1 MRTFVHRGRTALAI
15 LLGLALP
22 LSAAEKPQPRQPD
35 RTELWVPSEDL
46 EKVLEQNSNAVLL
59 TPEQYAALIRDAG
72 KMKPGEGNMPP
83 PAEALVQCIL
93 LHGKVTD
100 GESAI
105 RLQGQIQARALAEGW
120 STTVVTLPWQS
131 IGKLSTRGDALLA
144 ARPQPQGKAPAEP
157 GGLILWMKGPA
168 EHQVDFECAARILQG
183 SSPDERVLTFRPSA
197 VPAVL
202 ELELPAGSQITQGPA
217 REMRGSVHRFFLKG
231 AQGAGST
238 IAWRLPPP
246 VGSQARVSAQS
257 LRGVCLLGEAELN
270 ATYDLN
276 VSSTVTDSP
285 TRQMVFDV
293 SPPGASVT
301 SVLGDTLESW
311 QYEGSQLSVTL
322 STESRAAQM
331 RVELQ
336 LPVALPGKDPLA
348 IVLPTLVLSGAKQVP
363 AIAEITLVDGVELLE
378 LQANRNIQA
387 AVAEWDAVSGKAT
400 ALIRKVT
407 PRIVVDADA
416 VVFVARDFVE
426 VTRTLNVASDVAVD
440 HLSLTLPADEEF
452 LEVSRVD
459 GPQLEWKR
467 VGQKVEI
474 DWQTS
479 IQTTQQSK
487 LTLKSRKKLDPAAA
501 SQTLTLT
508 NLAIPEAQKVAG
520 YIALDHEPGWRVALK
535 ETKGL
540 EDRDVRLT
548 PVKGKMAWFSLRDH
562 RLGFEVQRKESI
574 VDAEVTAYALPR
586 ARTIEIEGQISL
598 DIAGAPLRKIE
609 VRVTPTLAKLLRFT
623 SPLIAEQTLDE
634 TTGTWRLILTR
645 ESTGRIPLRFRLS
658 MPGKADGD
666 AAAAAT
672 TLMATLPRLEIPS
685 TRRFRGSW
693 VVEANT
699 DTQLS
704 FATQSLQPIDVLRVP
719 AVQDYTPRHRLVA
732 AFAYGSGPHELT
744 VTAARHASSPLA
756 ALVVSQLQLTS
767 VLSQDGHSKH
777 EAVLDL
783 SHSGEQFAHV
793 KLPAGA
799 QLLSVIVNDAAVK
812 PVRGENGAIALP
824 LPGGSANTDTIKAR
838 LLYELPGDPWLSTG
852 ARKLEPITLLGD
864 APILATHWT
873 VHAPEGFSYEKVNT
887 GLEQTGTFEPM
898 GLGPALAKSVD
909 FPPGVSVEHRAQN
922 KKRTTLNSSSAIDSE
937 MPEAPADLLSLPQ
950 PRGKLAQEKMLADA
964 DGQWAN
970 KIPMA
975 DEAGLIVAGASSR
988 SDLAEKMDRIIFP
1001 QISFSGA
1008 TIEEAIEFLRVK
1020 SRELDNQ
1027 EKIPEKRGVN
1037 IILSTGDAPIS
1048 AQITLDLKDVPM
1060 SEALRYV
1067 TELTSMTFK
1076 VEAEGVR
1083 VFPQTDVSTEIR
1095 TIGPKT
1101 SKSGLIPL
1109 ELELPT
1115 SGEKLTFSG
1124 TQAPEVL
1131 SLGYV
1136 SWERQMAWACLMM
1149 AFGGFFFATWGRHRV
1164 FLRTLLVVLIL
1175 ALGVKLLA
1183 EARLPLANAALFGW
1197 LAALAIWL
1205 VFRFFARIESRAV
1218 VALMG
1223 LGFIWTS
1230 NVSAEDAK
1238 PAPDPAAHTVVVPYD
1253 VKKPVTGQKPRRF
1266 YLNRASFERL
1276 WSLAKENRKPE
1287 KPAGSDE
1294 KAAATIHSA
1303 VYRATVEDERLFIEA
1318 RVEIGTRGAWTLT
1331 ALPFKSADAT
1341 VAVVRDWMLDG
1352 KPAAILEGRIQIEHP
1367 GVHQVQAV
1375 IELNRKAGWKE
1386 AALSLPPAAAA
1397 FIELTTPGTDG
1408 RPEMEGVDLL
1418 TEEQLGNSRLFTAV
1432 MSQPNKLK
1440 LKRSPRRPLADAALP
1455 ALAESELIIGHSSGD
1470 AQSLLGTVQ
1479 FGFPGTERKAFS
1491 LALDLGWQISGWTVR
1506 QQSGEVAVRRWS
1518 AREEAGRRVVDFEL
1532 DRPVTDEAKVTIWGS
1547 RAVAVGPMRT
1557 PLLEPA
1563 VLKGQQ
1569 MVVLLH
1575 DETLKLVAKPEADQ
1589 RRMDKP
1595 ANLNPMLAG
1604 GRGDVTSLFYRT
1616 SLKQTLAYEVVAAS
1630 PKLESQT
1637 DYVFQLSEQKQ
1648 EMMAAVTLKRAREA
1662 WAHLRMGLPSGFEIQ
1677 SVDGPGLSSW
1687 KQEKDELFLQFS
1699 ASQATSEAKLIIYLA
1714 RSVPQ
1719 AQPNWKLEPLRFPGF
1734 EKNGGTA
1741 FIVTHAATEA
1751 RLVGFQS
1758 APDLREADPLILA
1771 SVFVITPP
1779 QEKKRALQ
1787 FERGDWSVSVN
1798 LERQPVR
1805 FSSDGIVLAQAT
1817 DAGLLVSQQVAFQV
1831 EQGALSRVTVKLPA
1845 TLPEATVKGEALRE
1859 VQSRVNGAV
1868 REYDCSFQGDVLS
1881 HTALTFDME
1890 LPLAESLSLPMVE
1903 VVGVERLRRFFVLDN
1918 SSTRESHVTASNGLE
1933 SCAKAALPYVP
1944 DVLSQPTFYRSKGST
1959 GELRVAYQ
1967 QLQST
1972 EGNAAIVTLADITTA
1987 WRADGERWDTVVYSV
2002 YNRSLQ
2008 FLPVILPSRAELVG
2022 VSVSG
2027 EAVRADE
2034 EKLAEGSLVRLIPLI
2049 QTRAGQRSLEV
2060 KLIYRMKA
2068 DTNGDLTS
2076 LKSLRMDDPELLG
2089 ISAERTVW
2097 TAIVPKRFSIGE
2109 IDGNMEEVA
2118 EESQVVDR
2126 LQGLMSDFSRM
2137 NKVLSSRS
2145 SLSKEEGDYAL
2156 MEAEKLAQKIEAES
2170 SKVEQL
2176 SRSKS
2181 DYTRFKV
2188 KPADDDGKDLK
2199 LQGKAMK
2206 DISDLNLGLQK
2217 QREVLSDNRLKA
2229 PVFNNQGAQQSLSL
2243 SNNWNANGGTVVT
2256 SNRMSGQLSF
2266 GNTTGAQAM
2275 DAAGGSQSLVLND
2288 NTLVQNDFLK
2298 QTPATPKTENAGIV
2312 TGSGGVTIAKAG
2324 AGTLTLS
2331 GTNTYTGGTVV
2342 NSGVQV
2348 VTGQSLVIKGGTL
2361 DLGGTTNTFTGD
2373 LSVKRQEPTARIF
2386 NAGNNARANLTSQM
2400 QADSGARQSGQ
2411 ASGGGFGDKAAAA
2424 PMPEPSQAASVM
2436 SNADPFAAAQA
2447 VVPVA
2452 PDAKRKANESSE
2464 GFDAPQNPQSFGLEA
2479 QVTSQLR
2486 ATGRR
2491 SLMVDVPSDGQ
2502 AYHFRKLK
2510 DHAVLELNLRKAWTS
2525 EQKTTALWLGVG
2537 LAAWALLAGIS
2548 NRRRSQA

>member
-1 MRTFVHRGRTALAI
+1 MISNSLRWTAEIKKRVNDSAAHPNTMRTFVHRGRTALAV

-46 EKVLEQNSNAVLL
+46 EKVLEKHSNAVLL
-59 TPEQYAALIRDAG
+59 TPEQYEALIRDAG

-83 PAEALVQCIL
+83 PAEALVQSIL

-144 ARPQPQGKAPAEP
+144 ARPQPQGKAPVEP

-183 SSPDERVLTFRPSA
+183 SSPDERVLTFRTSA
-197 VPAVL
+197 VPSVL

-257 LRGVCLLGEAELN
+257 LRGVCLLSEAELN

-331 RVELQ
+331 RVELR

-348 IVLPTLVLSGAKQVP
+348 IVLPTLVLRGAKQVP

-479 IQTTQQSK
+479 IQTRQQSK

-508 NLAIPEAQKVAG
+508 NLAIPEAQKIAG

-535 ETKGL
+535 ETGGL

-586 ARTIEIEGQISL
+586 ARTIEIEGQISV
-598 DIAGAPLRKIE
+598 DITGAPLRQIE
-609 VRVTPTLAKLLRFT
+609 VRVTPTQAKLLRFT
-623 SPLIAEQTLDE
+623 SPIIAEQTLDE
-634 TTGTWRLILTR
+634 TTGSWKLILTR

-672 TLMATLPRLEIPS
+672 TLIATLPRLEIPVA
-685 TRRFRGSW
+685 RRFRGSW

-704 FATQSLQPIDVLRVP
+704 FSTQSLQPIDVLRVP

-767 VLSQDGHSKH
+767 VLSQDGTSKH

-799 QLLSVIVNDAAVK
+799 QLLSVIVNEAAVK

-824 LPGGSANTDTIKAR
+824 LPGGSANTDTISAR

-852 ARKLEPITLLGD
+852 KRKLEPITLLGD

-898 GLGPALAKSVD
+898 SI
-909 FPPGVSVEHRAQN
+909 F
-922 KKRTTLNSSSAIDSE
+922 
-937 MPEAPADLLSLPQ
+937 EAPRRWTAQQWAHAVLNPSGVGDPSRVPDELFDDVQQELRRQGQ
-950 PRGKLAQEKMLADA
+950 PTLQGGRTIDFIPGGVMEHKEQQRAAFDDTARDRTRAAMLADGSENWRSKVSAEAVA
-964 DGQWAN
+964 DSF
-970 KIPMA
+970 
-975 DEAGLIVAGASSR
+975 AGGRLTQPY
-988 SDLAEKMDRIIFP
+988 LAEKMDRIIFP

-1008 TIEEAIEFLRVK
+1008 TVEEAIEFLRVK
-1020 SRELDNQ
+1020 SRDLDNQ
-1027 EKIPEKRGVN
+1027 EKIPEKRGIN

-1067 TELTSMTFK
+1067 TELASMTFK

-1083 VFPQTDVSTEIR
+1083 VFPRTDVSTEIR

-1149 AFGGFFFATWGRHRV
+1149 AFGGFLFAIWGRHRV

-1175 ALGVKLLA
+1175 ALGVTLLA
-1183 EARLPLANAALFGW
+1183 ETRLPLANAALFGW

-1223 LGFIWTS
+1223 LGLFSIS
-1230 NVSAEDAK
+1230 NASAEDAK

-1253 VKKPVTGQKPRRF
+1253 VKKPVTGQKPKRF
-1266 YLNRASFERL
+1266 YLDRASFERL

-1303 VYRATVEDERLFIEA
+1303 AYRATVEDERLLIEA

-1375 IELNRKAGWKE
+1375 IELNREAGWKE

-1418 TEEQLGNSRLFTAV
+1418 TEEQVGNSRLFTAV

-1506 QQSGEVAVRRWS
+1506 QQSGEVAVRHWS

-1532 DRPVTDEAKVTIWGS
+1532 DRPVADEAKVTIWGS

-1575 DETLKLVAKPEADQ
+1575 DETLTLVAKPEADQ
-1589 RRMDKP
+1589 RRVDKP
-1595 ANLNPMLAG
+1595 ADLNPMLAG
-1604 GRGDVTSLFYRT
+1604 GRGAVTSLFYRT
-1616 SLKQTLAYEVVAAS
+1616 SLKQTLAYELEVAS

-1714 RSVPQ
+1714 RSVPK
-1719 AQPNWKLEPLRFPGF
+1719 AQPNWKLEPLLFPGF
-1734 EKNGGTA
+1734 EKNRGTA
-1741 FIVTHAATEA
+1741 LIVTHAATEA

-1758 APDLREADPLILA
+1758 APDLREADPMGLA
-1771 SVFVITPP
+1771 GVFVITPP

-1868 REYDCSFQGDVLS
+1868 REYDCSFQSDVLS
-1881 HTALTFDME
+1881 HAALTFDME

-1918 SSTRESHVTASNGLE
+1918 SSTRESRVTASTGLE

-1944 DVLSQPTFYRSKGST
+1944 DVLSQPTFYRSKGGA

-2034 EKLAEGSLVRLIPLI
+2034 EKRADGSLVRLIPLI

-2068 DTNGDLTS
+2068 DQRGDLTS

-2156 MEAEKLAQKIEAES
+2156 MEAEKLAQKIETES

-2176 SRSKS
+2176 SRSKT
-2181 DYTRFKV
+2181 DYARSKV

-2217 QREVLSDNRLKA
+2217 QREVLSENRIKA

-2256 SNRMSGQLSF
+2256 SNSMSGQLSF
-2266 GNTTGAQAM
+2266 GNTTSAQAM

-2298 QTPATPKTENAGIV
+2298 QTPATPKEENAGIV
-2312 TGSGGVTIAKAG
+2312 IGSGGVTIAKAG

-2348 VTGQSLVIKGGTL
+2348 LTGQSLVINGGTL

-2373 LSVKRQEPTARIF
+2373 LTVKRQEPTAQIF
-2386 NAGNNARANLTSQM
+2386 NAGNNARANVTSQVR
-2400 QADSGARQSGQ
+2400 AG
-2411 ASGGGFGDKAAAA
+2411 SGGGF
-2424 PMPEPSQAASVM
+2424 
-2436 SNADPFAAAQA
+2436 
-2447 VVPVA
+2447 
-2452 PDAKRKANESSE
+2452 
-2464 GFDAPQNPQSFGLEA
+2464 
-2479 QVTSQLR
+2479 
-2486 ATGRR
+2486 
-2491 SLMVDVPSDGQ
+2491 
-2502 AYHFRKLK
+2502 
-2510 DHAVLELNLRKAWTS
+2510 W
-2525 EQKTTALWLGVG
+2525 
-2537 LAAWALLAGIS
+2537 
-2548 NRRRSQA
+2548 

>member
-1 MRTFVHRGRTALAI
+1 M
-15 LLGLALP
+15 
-22 LSAAEKPQPRQPD
+22 
-35 RTELWVPSEDL
+35 
-46 EKVLEQNSNAVLL
+46 
-59 TPEQYAALIRDAG
+59 AG
-72 KMKPGEGNMPP
+72 
-83 PAEALVQCIL
+83 
-93 LHGKVTD
+93 
-100 GESAI
+100 
-105 RLQGQIQARALAEGW
+105 
-120 STTVVTLPWQS
+120 
-131 IGKLSTRGDALLA
+131 
-144 ARPQPQGKAPAEP
+144 
-157 GGLILWMKGPA
+157 
-168 EHQVDFECAARILQG
+168 
-183 SSPDERVLTFRPSA
+183 
-197 VPAVL
+197 
-202 ELELPAGSQITQGPA
+202 
-217 REMRGSVHRFFLKG
+217 
-231 AQGAGST
+231 
-238 IAWRLPPP
+238 
-246 VGSQARVSAQS
+246 
-257 LRGVCLLGEAELN
+257 
-270 ATYDLN
+270 
-276 VSSTVTDSP
+276 
-285 TRQMVFDV
+285 
-293 SPPGASVT
+293 
-301 SVLGDTLESW
+301 
-311 QYEGSQLSVTL
+311 
-322 STESRAAQM
+322 
-331 RVELQ
+331 
-336 LPVALPGKDPLA
+336 
-348 IVLPTLVLSGAKQVP
+348 
-363 AIAEITLVDGVELLE
+363 
-378 LQANRNIQA
+378 
-387 AVAEWDAVSGKAT
+387 
-400 ALIRKVT
+400 
-407 PRIVVDADA
+407 
-416 VVFVARDFVE
+416 
-426 VTRTLNVASDVAVD
+426 
-440 HLSLTLPADEEF
+440 
-452 LEVSRVD
+452 
-459 GPQLEWKR
+459 
-467 VGQKVEI
+467 
-474 DWQTS
+474 
-479 IQTTQQSK
+479 
-487 LTLKSRKKLDPAAA
+487 
-501 SQTLTLT
+501 
-508 NLAIPEAQKVAG
+508 
-520 YIALDHEPGWRVALK
+520 
-535 ETKGL
+535 
-540 EDRDVRLT
+540 
-548 PVKGKMAWFSLRDH
+548 
-562 RLGFEVQRKESI
+562 
-574 VDAEVTAYALPR
+574 
-586 ARTIEIEGQISL
+586 
-598 DIAGAPLRKIE
+598 
-609 VRVTPTLAKLLRFT
+609 
-623 SPLIAEQTLDE
+623 
-634 TTGTWRLILTR
+634 
-645 ESTGRIPLRFRLS
+645 
-658 MPGKADGD
+658 
-666 AAAAAT
+666 
-672 TLMATLPRLEIPS
+672 
-685 TRRFRGSW
+685 
-693 VVEANT
+693 
-699 DTQLS
+699 
-704 FATQSLQPIDVLRVP
+704 
-719 AVQDYTPRHRLVA
+719 
-732 AFAYGSGPHELT
+732 
-744 VTAARHASSPLA
+744 
-756 ALVVSQLQLTS
+756 
-767 VLSQDGHSKH
+767 
-777 EAVLDL
+777 
-783 SHSGEQFAHV
+783 
-793 KLPAGA
+793 
-799 QLLSVIVNDAAVK
+799 
-812 PVRGENGAIALP
+812 
-824 LPGGSANTDTIKAR
+824 
-838 LLYELPGDPWLSTG
+838 
-852 ARKLEPITLLGD
+852 
-864 APILATHWT
+864 
-873 VHAPEGFSYEKVNT
+873 
-887 GLEQTGTFEPM
+887 
-898 GLGPALAKSVD
+898 
-909 FPPGVSVEHRAQN
+909 
-922 KKRTTLNSSSAIDSE
+922 
-937 MPEAPADLLSLPQ
+937 
-950 PRGKLAQEKMLADA
+950 
-964 DGQWAN
+964 
-970 KIPMA
+970 
-975 DEAGLIVAGASSR
+975 EAGLIVAGASSR

-1020 SRELDNQ
+1020 SRDLDNQ
-1027 EKIPEKRGVN
+1027 EKIPEKRGIN
-1037 IILSTGDAPIS
+1037 IILSKGDVPIS

-1067 TELTSMTFK
+1067 TELASMSFK

-1115 SGEKLTFSG
+1115 SGERLTFSG

-1149 AFGGFFFATWGRHRV
+1149 AVGGFLFAIWGRHRV

-1175 ALGVKLLA
+1175 AMGVKLLA

-1223 LGFIWTS
+1223 LGLFSIS

-1253 VKKPVTGQKPRRF
+1253 VKKPVTGQKPKRF
-1266 YLNRASFERL
+1266 YLDRASFERL

-1303 VYRATVEDERLFIEA
+1303 AYRATVEDERLLVEA

-1418 TEEQLGNSRLFTAV
+1418 TEEQVGNNRLFTAV
-1432 MSQPNKLK
+1432 MSQPDKLK
-1440 LKRSPRRPLADAALP
+1440 LRRSPRRPLADAALP

-1470 AQSLLGTVQ
+1470 AQSLLGAVQ

-1506 QQSGEVAVRRWS
+1506 QQSGEVAVRHWS

-1532 DRPVTDEAKVTIWGS
+1532 DRPVADEAKVTIWGS

-1575 DETLKLVAKPEADQ
+1575 DETLKLVDKPEADQ
-1589 RRMDKP
+1589 RRVDKP
-1595 ANLNPMLAG
+1595 ADLNPMLAG
-1604 GRGDVTSLFYRT
+1604 GRGAVTSLFYRI
-1616 SLKQTLAYEVVAAS
+1616 SLKQTLAYEVEAVS

-1734 EKNGGTA
+1734 EKNRGTA

-1798 LERQPVR
+1798 LERQPMR

-1859 VQSRVNGAV
+1859 VQSRVNGAT
-1868 REYDCSFQGDVLS
+1868 REYDCSFQSDVLS
-1881 HTALTFDME
+1881 HAALTFDME
-1890 LPLAESLSLPMVE
+1890 LPLAESLSLPMIE

-1918 SSTRESHVTASNGLE
+1918 SSTRESRVTASTGLE

-1944 DVLSQPTFYRSKGST
+1944 DVLSQPTFYRSKGGA

-1987 WRADGERWDTVVYSV
+1987 WRANGERWDTVVYSV

-2027 EAVRADE
+2027 EAVRADQ
-2034 EKLAEGSLVRLIPLI
+2034 EKRNDGSLVRLIPLI

-2068 DTNGDLTS
+2068 DPRGDLTS

-2145 SLSKEEGDYAL
+2145 SILSKAEGDYAL

-2170 SKVEQL
+2170 SKVEQM
-2176 SRSKS
+2176 SRSKTGYARS
-2181 DYTRFKV
+2181 KV

-2217 QREVLSDNRLKA
+2217 QREVLSDNRIKA

-2256 SNRMSGQLSF
+2256 SNSMSGQLSF
-2266 GNTTGAQAM
+2266 GNTTSAQAM

-2298 QTPATPKTENAGIV
+2298 PTPATPKEETV
-2312 TGSGGVTIAKAG
+2312 GSIIGTGGVTLAKAG

-2331 GTNTYTGGTVV
+2331 GTSTYTGGAVV

-2348 VTGQSLVIKGGTL
+2348 LTGQSLVINGGTL

-2373 LSVKRQEPTARIF
+2373 LTVKRQEPTAQIF
-2386 NAGNNARANLTSQM
+2386 NAGNNARANVTSQV
-2400 QADSGARQSGQ
+2400 R
-2411 ASGGGFGDKAAAA
+2411 ASGDGFGDKAAAT
-2424 PMPEPSQAASVM
+2424 PMPAPSQAASVM
-2436 SNADPFAAAQA
+2436 SNADPFAAPA
-2447 VVPVA
+2447 VVPAA
-2452 PDAKRKANESSE
+2452 PEAKRKSNESSE
-2464 GFDAPQNPQSFGLEA
+2464 GFDAPQIPQSFGLEA

-2525 EQKTTALWLGVG
+2525 KQKTTALWLGVG
-2537 LAAWALLAGIS
+2537 LAAWALLTGIS
-2548 NRRRSQA
+2548 NRRRRSQA